1 MTVHLGLA
9 AFDFAGFLIV
19 SAVAQFLEGAFLVQF
34 LFQTAERALNRFTFL
49 YADFSVHGFFT
60 PFQYFAV
67 DIRLIYHKKR
77 KSQEIFFIF

>member
-34 LFQTAERALNRFTFL
+34 LFETTERALDRFTFFH
-49 YADFSVHGFFT
+49 ADLSIHGFLH
-60 PFQYFAV
+60 PLS
-67 DIRLIYHKKR
+67 II
-77 KSQEIFFIF
+77 